1 MNLKARWIKN
11 FTCFRR
17 ENGNILLLFAGTLT
31 VLIFFVGISMDLGLI
46 YLKRNALMNLCQLVK
61 EDRFTFQDS
70 IRYSNNPGR
79 DSFMMI
85 EDAMKRNH
93 FDGTVKVYFKEVPP
107 ESNYRY
113 YRIRTQLSEEYSYTF
128 LRIFGADTTTITVY
142 FDGGETY
149 GEGLSDVIWHPS
161 SPVSSY
167 NGSYTSRSGGGCDYD
182 SADMPSEW

>member
-1 MNLKARWIKN
+1 MNIKARWIKN
-11 FTCFRR
+11 FASFSR

-70 IRYSNNPGR
+70 IRYSDNPGL
-79 DSFMMI
+79 DSYMMI
-85 EDAMKRNH
+85 EEATRRND
-93 FDGTVKVYFKEVPP
+93 FDGTIKVYFKEDIP

-113 YRIRTQLSEEYSYTF
+113 YQIRTQLSEEYSYTF
-128 LRIFGADTTTITVY
+128 LRLFGATTTTITVY

-149 GEGLSDVIWHPS
+149 GEGLSDVIWHPDS
-161 SPVSSY
+161 SVSSY
-167 NGSYTSRSGGGCDYD
+167 NGSYTSRPGGGFDYD
-182 SADMPSEW
+182 SSDIPADW